1 MSHIRFPDD
10 VRDLTPELLSSVLAE
25 RHPGVRVDDLRVVS
39 TASCGDGHAST
50 ADRVALELEFAP
62 GRDAGVP
69 RRVLLKTMLLR
80 PHAPEAMYRN
90 EVRFYRDVRPELE
103 IEAPRAFGSAF
114 DPETARFGIVM
125 EDLALRGARFPNVE
139 TTTTEA
145 EIRGVLA
152 TLAALHAHF
161 WESPRF
167 ETNLAWL
174 ATPLSGGMYPVFH
187 GYGLA
192 FLRDQ
197 LDKHPWKSELLAPLG
212 RSLEQLW
219 QDLWALQAV
228 LASGPQTLLHGDPH
242 LGNTYLLPTGAGDT
256 PIGAGGAP
264 AGAGGLL
271 DWQLM
276 VRGRWSHDVSYLLV
290 TGLAPALRRAHEREL
305 LDFYLDSLHSHGV
318 ADAPTRAEAFGL
330 YRRSVVWGLV
340 IGWLITPPENYGEP
354 ITRANIERI
363 VTAAV
368 DLESFAVV

>member
-1 MSHIRFPDD
+1 MSPIRFPDD
-10 VRDLTPELLSSVLAE
+10 VRELTPELLSDVLAE
-25 RHPGVRVDDLRVVS
+25 RHPGVRVEDLRVVA

-90 EVRFYRDVRPELE
+90 EVRFYRDVRPELG

-139 TTTTEA
+139 TATTEP

-167 ETNLAWL
+167 GTDLAWL

-192 FLRDQ
+192 FVRDQ
-197 LDKHPWKSELLAPLG
+197 LERHPWKTELLAPLG

-219 QDLWALQAV
+219 QDLWALQEV
-228 LASGPQTLLHGDPH
+228 LATGPTTLLHGDPH
-242 LGNTYLLPTGAGDT
+242 LGNTYLL
-256 PIGAGGAP
+256 P

-290 TGLAPALRRAHEREL
+290 TGLAPELRRAHEHEL
-305 LDFYLDSLHSHGV
+305 LDFYLDSLQRHGV
-318 ADAPTRAEAFGL
+318 AHVPNRDEAFRL
-330 YRRSVVWGLV
+330 YRHSVIWGLV

-363 VTAAV
+363 VTAAL
-368 DLESFAVV
+368 DLESFAVG